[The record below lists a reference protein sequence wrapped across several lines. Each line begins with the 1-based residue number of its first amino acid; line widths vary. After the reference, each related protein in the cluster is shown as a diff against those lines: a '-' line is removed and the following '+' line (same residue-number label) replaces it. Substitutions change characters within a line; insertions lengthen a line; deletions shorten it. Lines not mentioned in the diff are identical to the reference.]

1 MNMEMLN
8 LKKNYLRRILDISL
22 NNQNYSTIIFYAS
35 FSLDEIKPII
45 EELKDEYHIKNVIFM
60 DFDYDK
66 IKAFYDSNPSEKE
79 MEMFIPKFLEPIG
92 NVKCIY
98 FQNTVTDFSD
108 VYFSDYV
115 IKYYRCLKESNKE
128 VFNKMENLSGCD
140 QTLTICPNREWA
152 EGLFGSKEDL
162 DNLWIKINRI
172 FLNSSEEK
180 REMENIIN
188 LMNELNRMNIRKL
201 NFCTNLGTDF
211 RISLNPHSIWCCT
224 SYNYDGIFNFDNY
237 PSYEIYTSP
246 NCYSAE
252 GKIVLSKKSRFYYD
266 DMIENATFEFT
277 RGRLINCKSNSK
289 SFTAM
294 LLNERNQMN
303 RIGEIALVSQ
313 DSPLAQF
320 NEFFDSVVLDEN
332 TGCHFALGNSIEE
345 CIGVDKKKI
354 EEKGARYYRY
364 NTSREHNDFVFGNDS
379 VFVEAETKSKKK
391 ILLMENGKW
400 KI

>member
-92 NVKCIY
+92 NIKYIY

-108 VYFSDYV
+108 NFASDNR
-115 IKYYRCLKESNKE
+115 IKYYRKLKE
-128 VFNKMENLSGCD
+128 FNEEIFSKIYSLSEKD
-140 QTLTICPNREWA
+140 KTLTICPNKEWT
-152 EGLFGSKEDL
+152 EGLFGNKEKL
-162 DNLWIKINRI
+162 DDLWIKINGV
-172 FLNSSEEK
+172 FLKPTEEK
-180 REMENIIN
+180 REIENRIN
-188 LMNELNRMNIRKL
+188 LMNELTKMNIRKL

-211 RISLNPHSIWCCT
+211 RISLNPDSIWCC
-224 SYNYDGIFNFDNY
+224 SPNNYEGIINFVNY
-237 PSYEIYTSP
+237 PSYEIFTSP

-252 GKIVLSKKSRFYYD
+252 GIIVLSKKSRFYYD
-266 DMIENATFEFT
+266 DMIENATLEFT
-277 RGRLINCKSNSK
+277 RGRLIKCKSNSQ
-289 SFTAM
+289 SFDGI
-294 LLNERNQMN
+294 LLNERNQMI

-313 DSPLAQF
+313 DSPLAVF

-332 TGCHFALGNSIEE
+332 TGCHFALGNSIDA
-345 CIGVDKKKI
+345 CIGVNKEKLD
-354 EEKGARYYRY
+354 EKGARYYCY
-364 NTSREHNDFVFGNDS
+364 NTSKRHNDFVFGNDS
-379 VFVEAETKSKKK
+379 VYVEAETKSKKK

>member
-1 MNMEMLN
+1 
-8 LKKNYLRRILDISL
+8 
-22 NNQNYSTIIFYAS
+22 
-35 FSLDEIKPII
+35 
-45 EELKDEYHIKNVIFM
+45 
-60 DFDYDK
+60 
-66 IKAFYDSNPSEKE
+66 
-79 MEMFIPKFLEPIG
+79 MFIPKFLEPIG

-180 REMENIIN
+180 REMENRIN

>member
-1 MNMEMLN
+1 
-8 LKKNYLRRILDISL
+8 
-22 NNQNYSTIIFYAS
+22 
-35 FSLDEIKPII
+35 
-45 EELKDEYHIKNVIFM
+45 
-60 DFDYDK
+60 
-66 IKAFYDSNPSEKE
+66 

-180 REMENIIN
+180 REMENRIN

-289 SFTAM
+289 SFT
-294 LLNERNQMN
+294 
-303 RIGEIALVSQ
+303 
-313 DSPLAQF
+313 
-320 NEFFDSVVLDEN
+320 N
-332 TGCHFALGNSIEE
+332 TFL
-345 CIGVDKKKI
+345 
-354 EEKGARYYRY
+354 
-364 NTSREHNDFVFGNDS
+364 
-379 VFVEAETKSKKK
+379 
-391 ILLMENGKW
+391 
-400 KI
+400 

>member
-1 MNMEMLN
+1 
-8 LKKNYLRRILDISL
+8 
-22 NNQNYSTIIFYAS
+22 
-35 FSLDEIKPII
+35 
-45 EELKDEYHIKNVIFM
+45 
-60 DFDYDK
+60 
-66 IKAFYDSNPSEKE
+66 
-79 MEMFIPKFLEPIG
+79 
-92 NVKCIY
+92 
-98 FQNTVTDFSD
+98 
-108 VYFSDYV
+108 
-115 IKYYRCLKESNKE
+115 
-128 VFNKMENLSGCD
+128 
-140 QTLTICPNREWA
+140 
-152 EGLFGSKEDL
+152 
-162 DNLWIKINRI
+162 
-172 FLNSSEEK
+172 
-180 REMENIIN
+180 
-188 LMNELNRMNIRKL
+188 MNELNRMNIRKL

>member
-152 EGLFGSKEDL
+152 EGLFVIKEYL

-180 REMENIIN
+180 REM
-188 LMNELNRMNIRKL
+188 
-201 NFCTNLGTDF
+201 
-211 RISLNPHSIWCCT
+211 
-224 SYNYDGIFNFDNY
+224 
-237 PSYEIYTSP
+237 
-246 NCYSAE
+246 
-252 GKIVLSKKSRFYYD
+252 
-266 DMIENATFEFT
+266 
-277 RGRLINCKSNSK
+277 
-289 SFTAM
+289 
-294 LLNERNQMN
+294 
-303 RIGEIALVSQ
+303 
-313 DSPLAQF
+313 
-320 NEFFDSVVLDEN
+320 
-332 TGCHFALGNSIEE
+332 
-345 CIGVDKKKI
+345 
-354 EEKGARYYRY
+354 
-364 NTSREHNDFVFGNDS
+364 
-379 VFVEAETKSKKK
+379 
-391 ILLMENGKW
+391 
-400 KI
+400 